1 MNQRNVAKGL
11 ASLGRGADT
20 SLIHMSPRE
29 IQALQQ
35 LAEQHGGSLTINPE
49 TGLPEAGFLNSL
61 LPLIAGV
68 GLSFIPGVN
77 ALGAGLLMGAGAGI
91 ASGGDLGQMAKWG
104 LGGYGGA
111 SLGAGLAGAGA
122 AAPGAAGS
130 ASGAVAPG
138 GAVAGGAGGGGATGL
153 YTPLSGAVA
162 PGAGAGGA
170 GMTAFAEGL
179 YTPAS
184 LATGAGAVGGATAG
198 GGAAATVPW
207 GQQVATNAA
216 NTARGVTNIGSKGYG
231 ANFAAGV
238 RGANPFGLGTKTAAF
253 AGLGSMA
260 FEPPEEF
267 KPVGGGGTDEEV
279 AYPAYAPLNRQAL
292 APRNFSPTYN
302 TPYGAGDSSEQDWF
316 SEPEYRAYDPR
327 IDPWN
332 ANYQSGVATAAQGG
346 IVSLHGG
353 GDVGEQNYF
362 QNRDLFSN
370 KNAGWNAPGTQAAPP
385 PPPPS
390 RPDDSDMRSGP
401 IREGRINE
409 FGQTWTTNGGLRLGS
424 GGGKWINTPP
434 PVPADVQA
442 RLYEQYTQPKNVIGG
457 QAGINRANGVS
468 SVGADLDSFRR
479 TFAQPTKPAAAAGGG
494 EMSYFNYAAGG
505 LTAGPGDGMSDDIM
519 TTISGRQRAA
529 LSPGEFVVP
538 ADVVSG
544 IGNGD
549 TSSGAKRLYAM
560 MDGIRNG
567 RTGKTAQPHRINPRL
582 PA

>member
-1 MNQRNVAKGL
+1 
-11 ASLGRGADT
+11 
-20 SLIHMSPRE
+20 
-29 IQALQQ
+29 
-35 LAEQHGGSLTINPE
+35 
-49 TGLPEAGFLNSL
+49 
-61 LPLIAGV
+61 
-68 GLSFIPGVN
+68 
-77 ALGAGLLMGAGAGI
+77 
-91 ASGGDLGQMAKWG
+91 
-104 LGGYGGA
+104 
-111 SLGAGLAGAGA
+111 
-122 AAPGAAGS
+122 
-130 ASGAVAPG
+130 
-138 GAVAGGAGGGGATGL
+138 
-153 YTPLSGAVA
+153 
-162 PGAGAGGA
+162 
-170 GMTAFAEGL
+170 MT
-179 YTPAS
+179 
-184 LATGAGAVGGATAG
+184 
-198 GGAAATVPW
+198 
-207 GQQVATNAA
+207 
-216 NTARGVTNIGSKGYG
+216 
-231 ANFAAGV
+231 
-238 RGANPFGLGTKTAAF
+238 
-253 AGLGSMA
+253 

-267 KPVGGGGTDEEV
+267 KPVGGDGTDEEV

-292 APRNFSPTYN
+292 APRNFSPAYN

-346 IVSLHGG
+346 IVSLQGG

-385 PPPPS
+385 PPPP
-390 RPDDSDMRSGP
+390 DDNDMRSGP
-401 IREGRINE
+401 LREGRINE
-409 FGQTWTTNGGLRLGS
+409 FGQTWTTNEGLRSVL
-424 GGGKWINTPP
+424 GGGRWINTPP
-434 PVPADVQA
+434 RGGKIPGTPEYD
-442 RLYEQYTQPKNVIGG
+442 RWHKQYTQPKNVLGSF
-457 QAGINRANGVS
+457 ANGVS
-468 SVGADLDSFRR
+468 FTSPEGREMIRKMSVGADLDSFRR
-479 TFAQPTKPAAAAGGG
+479 TFAQPTEPAAAGGRG
-494 EMSYFNYAAGG
+494 ELSYFNYAAGG